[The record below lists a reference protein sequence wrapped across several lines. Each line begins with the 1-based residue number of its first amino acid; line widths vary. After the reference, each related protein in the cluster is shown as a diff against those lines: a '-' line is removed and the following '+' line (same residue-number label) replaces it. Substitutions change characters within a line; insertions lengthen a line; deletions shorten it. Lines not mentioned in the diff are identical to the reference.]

1 VAEVLTQANNKLCE
15 GNEAGMF
22 VTVWMGYLNT
32 RTGQVTY
39 ANAGHN
45 PPFIRHGDGS
55 IEMVKTR
62 PGLVLAGMEG
72 IRYRA
77 NTVQLKPDDLL
88 YLYTDGVTE
97 STDVANNL
105 YGEARL
111 QTVLQQKNVGD
122 AETVCRQVKENVD
135 IFAGDAPQFDDITM
149 LALKY
154 TPSEE
159 DTV

>member
-1 VAEVLTQANNKLCE
+1 
-15 GNEAGMF
+15 
-22 VTVWMGYLNT
+22 MGYLNT
-32 RTGQVTY
+32 RTGEVTY

-45 PPFIRHGDGS
+45 PPLIRHGDGS
-55 IEMVKTR
+55 VEMVRSR

-77 NTVQLKPDDLL
+77 NTVQLKPGDLL

-97 STDVANNL
+97 ATDADNGL

-111 QTVLQQKNVGD
+111 QAVLQRENAGD
-122 AETVCRQVKENVD
+122 VRTVCRQVREDMDRFV
-135 IFAGDAPQFDDITM
+135 GEAPQFDDITM
-149 LALKY
+149 LALVY
-154 TPSEE
+154 APSEE